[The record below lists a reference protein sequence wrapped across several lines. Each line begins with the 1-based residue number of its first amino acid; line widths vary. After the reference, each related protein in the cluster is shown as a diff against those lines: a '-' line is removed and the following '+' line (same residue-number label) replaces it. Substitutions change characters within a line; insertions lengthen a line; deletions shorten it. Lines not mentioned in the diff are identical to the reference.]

1 MEGVMSELKVELPPE
16 VPVEEAR
23 LLLTIK
29 LFETGRLSLG
39 QASRMAG
46 YSKKAFM
53 ELLAKAG
60 VPVFDYPAAELQ
72 EELDA

>member
-1 MEGVMSELKVELPPE
+1 MSELKVELPPE

-39 QASRMAG
+39 QAARMAG

-60 VPVFDYPAAELQ
+60 VPVFDYSAAELQ

>member
-1 MEGVMSELKVELPPE
+1 
-16 VPVEEAR
+16 
-23 LLLTIK
+23 
-29 LFETGRLSLG
+29 
-39 QASRMAG
+39 MAG

>member
-1 MEGVMSELKVELPPE
+1 MSELKVELPPE

-23 LLLTIK
+23 FLLTIK
-29 LFETGRLSLG
+29 LFETRRLSLG
-39 QASRMAG
+39 QAARMAG

-53 ELLAKAG
+53 EFLGKAG